1 MLQMYSSLPP
11 GHTQAEAQKKLLTIL
26 TKLRRSLLLATGAR
40 HEVYFVKTANT
51 ITVTESSSNLA
62 QVGLHENRAG
72 LEARPRHTLTK
83 QMCPCGRLAGWCATS
98 RSSRACTPRVTTS

>member
-62 QVGLHENRAG
+62 QVGCTKTEQPR
-72 LEARPRHTLTK
+72 EARHDSHTDVPL
-83 QMCPCGRLAGWCATS
+83 
-98 RSSRACTPRVTTS
+98 